1 VSQDSRSGTIAV
13 SDLFHFA
20 PWAIWCIALQRKPE
34 CFREDIRTT
43 ENLAEL
49 EVRREKL
56 IASSTPPAAEI
67 AAMAH
72 HSSHG

>member
-1 VSQDSRSGTIAV
+1 MNLSRGGAALQIRNDCSVRSIPTC
-13 SDLFHFA
+13 ST
-20 PWAIWCIALQRKPE
+20 AIWCIALQRKPE

-56 IASSTPPAAEI
+56 MASST
-67 AAMAH
+67 
-72 HSSHG
+72 